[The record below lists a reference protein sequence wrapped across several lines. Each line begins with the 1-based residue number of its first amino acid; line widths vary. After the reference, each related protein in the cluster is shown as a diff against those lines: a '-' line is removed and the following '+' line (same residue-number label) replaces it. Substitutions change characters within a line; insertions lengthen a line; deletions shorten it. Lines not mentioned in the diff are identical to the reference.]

1 MTRGRPSFKLDKQ
14 RLRSLRKEKGLSLIE
29 LSNAIS
35 THYPNWGRGSS
46 EATLTANYQR
56 IERTG
61 STSRKTAEAIAKA
74 LDVSL
79 AFLEG
84 KEVPDS
90 ADYLKQITKL
100 IGEQVA
106 KGDNQ
111 ALLSA
116 LSKLNASSQDE
127 GIDRLSE
134 DISERIEAVQLGRNP
149 TEIAELVAYTRLSES
164 ELLTPANLKGHWFIT
179 IATRGRNR
187 SDMLNRSDILHGENQ
202 IRGHIKEQVKEYFN
216 EEATDGTIRMWRDGF
231 WYRIEIFRPS
241 RRDLMRIDFVR
252 CQPDANG
259 LRWAAQSWRDEYLIA
274 APLTDWA
281 HSTYNFVSAFETP
294 TSPQKIEQ
302 LRLEIN
308 EYEGNYAQA
317 TGTELVTGHLDEIP
331 IHSME
336 SFAREGS
343 SHYLIVSWLLA
354 DLRERLAPK
363 LAAYPVQYWQV
374 SGDHCIDLHLEP
386 PYSDRRTP
394 RGIRYRIRLVEE
406 LASGELVAAP
416 WRNADIHLAREKIQS
431 WLAPET
437 S

>member
-14 RLRSLRKEKGLSLIE
+14 RLRSLRREKGLSLVE

-35 THYPNWGRGSS
+35 AHYPNWGRGSS

-61 STSRKTAEAIAKA
+61 STSHKTAEAIAKA

-90 ADYLKQITKL
+90 ADYLKQITKM
-100 IGEQVA
+100 IGERIA
-106 KGDNQ
+106 NGGNQ

-116 LSKLNASSQDE
+116 LSNLNAPSKDE
-127 GIDRLSE
+127 GIEWLAE

-149 TEIAELVAYTRLSES
+149 AEIADLVAYTGLSES
-164 ELLTPANLKGHWFIT
+164 ELLAPANLKGHWFIS
-179 IATRGRNR
+179 IASRVC
-187 SDMLNRSDILHGENQ
+187 NRSDILHGARQ
-202 IRGHIKEQVKEYFN
+202 IWWHIKEQVEEYFN
-216 EEATDGTIRMWRDGF
+216 ETATDGTFRVWRDGY
-231 WYRIEIFRPS
+231 WYRIEISRPS

-259 LRWAAQSWRDEYLIA
+259 LRWVAQSWRDEYLIA
-274 APLTDWA
+274 DPLTDWA
-281 HSTYNFVSAFETP
+281 RGKYNFVSAFDAP

-302 LRLEIN
+302 LRLIISEH
-308 EYEGNYAQA
+308 EGSYAQA
-317 TGTELVTGHLDEIP
+317 AGTELVTGRMDEIH
-331 IHSME
+331 IRTKE
-336 SFAREGS
+336 GFAREGS
-343 SHYLIVSWLLA
+343 SHYLMVSWLMA

-363 LAAYPVQYWQV
+363 LAAYPTHYWRV

-386 PYSDRRTP
+386 PYPDRQTP

-406 LASGELVAAP
+406 HPSGELVTAP
-416 WRNADIHLAREKIQS
+416 WRHSDIQIAIEKIQS

>member
-1 MTRGRPSFKLDKQ
+1 MTKGRPSFKLDKQ

-35 THYPNWGRGSS
+35 ANHPNWGRGSS

-56 IERTG
+56 IERKG

-90 ADYLKQITKL
+90 ADYLKKITKM
-100 IGEQVA
+100 IGERIA
-106 KGDNQ
+106 NGDNQ

-116 LSKLNASSQDE
+116 LSDLNAPSKDD
-127 GIDRLSE
+127 GIEWLAE

-149 TEIAELVAYTRLSES
+149 AEIADLVAYTGLSES

-179 IATRGRNR
+179 IASRVCNR
-187 SDMLNRSDILHGENQ
+187 SDLLHGAGQ
-202 IRGHIKEQVKEYFN
+202 IRWHIKERVEEYFK
-216 EEATDGTIRMWRDGF
+216 EPATDGTIRMWRDGY
-231 WYRIEIFRPS
+231 WYRIEISRPS
-241 RRDLMRIDFVR
+241 HHDLMRIDFVR

-259 LRWAAQSWRDEYLIA
+259 LRWVAQSWRDEYLIA
-274 APLTDWA
+274 DPLTDWA
-281 HSTYNFVSAFETP
+281 YSTYNFVSAFEAP

-302 LRLEIN
+302 LRLIVTEH
-308 EYEGNYAQA
+308 EGSYAQA
-317 TGTELVTGHLDEIP
+317 TGTELVTGRLDEIQ
-331 IHSME
+331 IRTKE
-336 SFAREGS
+336 GFARESS
-343 SHYLIVSWLLA
+343 SHYLVVSWLLA
-354 DLRERLAPK
+354 DLRERLEPK
-363 LAAYPVQYWQV
+363 LAAHPLQYWRV
-374 SGDHCIDLHLEP
+374 AGDQCIDLLLEP
-386 PYSDRRTP
+386 HYSDRLTP

-406 LASGELVAAP
+406 LASGELVTAP
-416 WRNADIHLAREKIQS
+416 WRHSDIQLAIEKIRS
-431 WLAPET
+431 WLAQEI

>member
-1 MTRGRPSFKLDKQ
+1 MNRGRPSFKLDKQ
-14 RLRSLRKEKGLSLIE
+14 RLRSLRKEKGLSLVE

-35 THYPNWGRGSS
+35 VHYPNWGRGSS

-90 ADYLKQITKL
+90 ADYLKQIIKM
-100 IGEQVA
+100 IGEQIA
-106 KGDNQ
+106 NGGNQ

-116 LSKLNASSQDE
+116 LADLNAPSKDDGLE
-127 GIDRLSE
+127 WLAE

-149 TEIAELVAYTRLSES
+149 AEIADLVAYTGLSES
-164 ELLTPANLKGHWFIT
+164 ELLTPANLKGHWFVT
-179 IATRGRNR
+179 IASRVC
-187 SDMLNRSDILHGENQ
+187 NRSDILHGAGQ
-202 IRGHIKEQVKEYFN
+202 IRWHIKEQVEEYFK
-216 EEATDGTIRMWRDGF
+216 ESTTDGTIRMWRDGY
-231 WYRIEIFRPS
+231 WYRIEIARPS

-274 APLTDWA
+274 DPLTDWA
-281 HSTYNFVSAFETP
+281 RSSYNFVSAFEAP
-294 TSPQKIEQ
+294 TSPQNIEQ
-302 LRLEIN
+302 LRLIVTEH
-308 EYEGNYAQA
+308 EGSYAQA
-317 TGTELVTGHLDEIP
+317 TGTELVNGRLDEIH
-331 IHSME
+331 IRTKE
-336 SFAREGS
+336 GFARES
-343 SHYLIVSWLLA
+343 RSHYLVVSWLLA
-354 DLRERLAPK
+354 DLRERLEPK
-363 LAAYPVQYWQV
+363 LAAYPLQYWRV
-374 SGDHCIDLHLEP
+374 AGDQCIDLLLEP
-386 PYSDRRTP
+386 HYSDRLTP

-406 LASGELVAAP
+406 LASGELVTTP
-416 WRNADIHLAREKIQS
+416 WRHSDIQLAIEKIQS
-431 WLAPET
+431 WLAPEA

>member
-1 MTRGRPSFKLDKQ
+1 MTRGRPSFKLDKH

-35 THYPNWGRGSS
+35 AHYANWGRGSS

-61 STSRKTAEAIAKA
+61 STSRKTSEAIAKA

-84 KEVPDS
+84 KDVPDS
-90 ADYLKQITKL
+90 ADYLKQITKM
-100 IGEQVA
+100 IGEQIA
-106 KGDNQ
+106 NGDNQ

-116 LSKLNASSQDE
+116 LSNLNTSSKDE
-127 GIDRLSE
+127 GIEWLAE

-149 TEIAELVAYTRLSES
+149 AEIADLVAYTGLSES

-179 IATRGRNR
+179 IASRVC
-187 SDMLNRSDILHGENQ
+187 NRSDILHGAGQ
-202 IRGHIKEQVKEYFN
+202 IKWHIKEQVEEYFN
-216 EEATDGTIRMWRDGF
+216 ESATDGTIRIWRDGY
-231 WYRIEIFRPS
+231 WYRIEISRPS
-241 RRDLMRIDFVR
+241 RRDQMRIDFVR

-274 APLTDWA
+274 NPLTDWA
-281 HSTYNFVSAFETP
+281 RSTYNFVSAFESP

-302 LRLEIN
+302 LRLEIT
-308 EYEGNYAQA
+308 EHEGNYGQA
-317 TGTELVTGHLDEIP
+317 NGTELVTGHLDEIH
-331 IHSME
+331 IRTKE
-336 SFAREGS
+336 SFAQEGS
-343 SHYLIVSWLLA
+343 SHCLIVSWLLA

-363 LAAYPVQYWQV
+363 LAAYPTNYWRV

-386 PYSDRRTP
+386 PYSDRLTP

-406 LASGELVAAP
+406 LASGEVVIAP
-416 WRNADIHLAREKIQS
+416 WRYADIGLAREKIQS

-437 S
+437 I

>member
-1 MTRGRPSFKLDKQ
+1 MNRGRPSLKLDKQ

-35 THYPNWGRGSS
+35 AHYSNWGRGSS
-46 EATLTANYQR
+46 VATLTANYQR

-84 KEVPDS
+84 NEVPDS
-90 ADYLKQITKL
+90 ADYLKQIEKL
-100 IGEQVA
+100 ISEQIA
-106 KGDNQ
+106 SGHNQ

-116 LSKLNASSQDE
+116 LADLNAPSQEE
-127 GIDRLSE
+127 GIEWLAE

-149 TEIAELVAYTRLSES
+149 AEIADLVAYTGLSEH
-164 ELLTPANLKGHWFIT
+164 ELLAPANLKGHWFIT
-179 IATRGRNR
+179 IASRVC
-187 SDMLNRSDILHGENQ
+187 NRSDILHGTGQ
-202 IRGHIKEQVKEYFN
+202 IRWHIKEQVEEYFK
-216 EEATDGTIRMWRDGF
+216 ESVTDGTIRMWRDGY
-231 WYRIEIFRPS
+231 WCRIEITRPS

-274 APLTDWA
+274 DPLITWA
-281 HSTYNFVSAFETP
+281 RSTFNFVAAFETP
-294 TSPQKIEQ
+294 TSPQKLEK
-302 LRLEIN
+302 LRLEIT
-308 EYEGNYAQA
+308 EHEGNYGQ
-317 TGTELVTGHLDEIP
+317 TIGTELVTGHLGEIP
-331 IHSME
+331 IRSKE

-363 LAAYPVQYWQV
+363 LAAYPVHYWRV
-374 SGDHCIDLHLEP
+374 SGGHCIDLHLEP
-386 PYSDRRTP
+386 PYSDRQAP

-406 LASGELVAAP
+406 LASGELVTAP
-416 WRNADIHLAREKIQS
+416 WRHSDIQLATEKIQS
-431 WLAPET
+431 WLAPE
-437 S
+437 SS

>member
-14 RLRSLRKEKGLSLIE
+14 RLRSLRKEKGLSLVE

-84 KEVPDS
+84 KEIPDS

-100 IGEQVA
+100 IGEQIA
-106 KGDNQ
+106 NGDNQ

-116 LSKLNASSQDE
+116 LSNLNASSQDE
-127 GIDRLSE
+127 GIEWLAE

-149 TEIAELVAYTRLSES
+149 AEIADLVAYTGLSES

-179 IATRGRNR
+179 IASRVC
-187 SDMLNRSDILHGENQ
+187 NRSDILHGAGQ
-202 IRGHIKEQVKEYFN
+202 IRWHIKEQVEEDFN
-216 EEATDGTIRMWRDGF
+216 ETATDGTIRIWRDGY
-231 WYRIEIFRPS
+231 WYRIEISRPS
-241 RRDLMRIDFVR
+241 HRDLMRIDFVR

-259 LRWAAQSWRDEYLIA
+259 LRWVAQSWRDEYLIA
-274 APLTDWA
+274 DPLTDWA
-281 HSTYNFVSAFETP
+281 RRTYNFVSAFEAP

-302 LRLEIN
+302 LRLIVTEH
-308 EYEGNYAQA
+308 EGSYGQA
-317 TGTELVTGHLDEIP
+317 TGTELVTGRLDEIH
-331 IHSME
+331 IRTKE
-336 SFAREGS
+336 DFARESS
-343 SHYLIVSWLLA
+343 SHYLVVSRLLA
-354 DLRERLAPK
+354 DLRERLEPK
-363 LAAYPVQYWQV
+363 LAAYPRQYWRV
-374 SGDHCIDLHLEP
+374 AGDHCIDLHLEP
-386 PYSDRRTP
+386 PYSDRLIP
-394 RGIRYRIRLVEE
+394 RGIRYRIRLEEE
-406 LASGELVAAP
+406 LASGELVTAP
-416 WRNADIHLAREKIQS
+416 WRHSDIRLAIEEIQS